1 MIPSSAKAVAI
12 ICGIA
17 FAATFG
23 STISSHAFD
32 NSRQAS
38 TVRILSGD
46 QHGSGVII
54 KHSEGGYW
62 VITNQHVLD
71 GESVHCIESSGG
83 ERYLGHL
90 VPLASNKDEAD
101 LALLWFNAGDKEEQV
116 AELAYEQS
124 ESGEAIE
131 LVIATGYPATQ
142 EYVERP
148 GLTIPLLGEPLEG
161 GYTLTYTSDIDK
173 GMSGGGVFDEN
184 NRLIG
189 LNAAHQ
195 EPLWEA
201 SRNYQSG
208 EPVIAKL
215 NQQLDLVALGLN
227 AEQVRM
233 ALVGVNENFKVE
245 KNSVAVSSTCADEA
259 EE

>member
-1 MIPSSAKAVAI
+1 M
-12 ICGIA
+12 
-17 FAATFG
+17 
-23 STISSHAFD
+23 
-32 NSRQAS
+32 
-38 TVRILSGD
+38 
-46 QHGSGVII
+46 
-54 KHSEGGYW
+54 
-62 VITNQHVLD
+62 ITNQHVLD

-90 VPLASNKDEAD
+90 VPLASNKDD

-131 LVIATGYPATQ
+131 LVIATGYPATK

-184 NRLIG
+184 DRLIG

-208 EPVIAKL
+208 EPVTAKL

-245 KNSVAVSSTCADEA
+245 KDSAGISSTCADEA